1 MSIIMSYI
9 IEFLNYFFIVF
20 IFYLWYSI
28 QKKDCFME
36 KSGRLSKNKC
46 WEFNVKRACEVYLEN
61 KEIPKFKL
69 SAEIREKVDH
79 AGFFAELDLLWFY
92 LEFSIYDSRHWDDK
106 NQCFEKEKKKI
117 KRGNK

>member
-1 MSIIMSYI
+1 
-9 IEFLNYFFIVF
+9 
-20 IFYLWYSI
+20 
-28 QKKDCFME
+28 ME

-79 AGFFAELDLLWFY
+79 AGFFAELDLLGFY

-106 NQCFEKEKKKI
+106 NQCFEKEKTKI
-117 KRGNK
+117 KRGNKWS